1 MNNDIKTLLISPHS
15 DDIAYSLGGALI
27 KDFFERPISLVTVFT
42 QSNFSPRLKLD
53 SPEEITR
60 VRQLEDLEFTRKM
73 GIQYRSFR
81 FPEPPLR
88 GKITHEDIFGNLDPF
103 SDPVYKEVYR
113 SLLQFIKQFPNASII
128 SPMSLGNNIDHQIVF
143 KACSSISQENEMEI
157 SFYEDIPYASALT
170 LKQIENKAFKI
181 NPDLKPYKIDITLE
195 YNEKLENLKI
205 YRTQIGKR
213 IPKGV
218 FTHAARIGINNTKFV
233 EAIWKNNL
241 VKNYFYYYMF
251 LRNRNKYERIWK

>member
-27 KDFFERPISLVTVFT
+27 KDFFEKPISLVTVFT

-60 VRQLEDLEFTRKM
+60 IRQLEDLEFTRKM

-88 GKITHEDIFGNLDPF
+88 GKITHEDIFGNLDPS

-113 SLLQFIKQFPNASII
+113 SLSKLIKQFPNASVV
-128 SPMSLGNNIDHQIVF
+128 SPLALGNNIDHTIVS
-143 KACSSISQENEMEI
+143 KACFSICQENGIEI
-157 SFYEDIPYASALT
+157 AFYEDVPYALLLT
-170 LKQIENKAFKI
+170 LKQIENKVFEIK
-181 NPDLKPYKIDITLE
+181 PDLKPYRIDITSKFD
-195 YNEKLENLKI
+195 EKLENLRI
-205 YRTQIGKR
+205 YKTQIGRR

-218 FTHAARIGINNTKFV
+218 FTHSVRIGVNNKKFV
-233 EAIWKNNL
+233 EIIWANNFL
-241 VKNYFYYYMF
+241 RNCFYYYMHI
-251 LRNRNKYERIWK
+251 REEKKYERIWK